1 MKASGSV
8 SDYTATKKS
17 QIAAAIQG
25 ILSGQGISVATS
37 AIKILVEAIA
47 GRRLAYAPRRVLQ
60 SAAGVTITAEIT
72 VPTSSSLGDVN
83 SKLSSSAAETAL
95 VTTLGTVG
103 VTVTEYSVDGAGGSS
118 GLSGGAIAGI
128 VIGVI
133 VGVVLLV
140 GIFCY
145 CKRSMAQT
153 AMKG

>member
-1 MKASGSV
+1 MPLFISLVCSYIPSV
-8 SDYTATKKS
+8 VLTRGPPSPPLAC
-17 QIAAAIQG
+17 
-25 ILSGQGISVATS
+25 GQ
-37 AIKILVEAIA
+37 
-47 GRRLAYAPRRVLQ
+47 
-60 SAAGVTITAEIT
+60 
-72 VPTSSSLGDVN
+72 
-83 SKLSSSAAETAL
+83 
-95 VTTLGTVG
+95 
-103 VTVTEYSVDGAGGSS
+103 EYSVDGAGGSS